1 LGLQSAKLIRAGAA
15 TAMFVVLLALAYV
28 VHARYLPVD
37 VVLYSALGDV
47 LVATAAAATLLWGLR
62 WFAPLQSFEKLQL
75 VVIWLLLGYAF
86 AISVPALIDR
96 SLSFYLLEKLE
107 QRGGGIRQD
116 AFRRVF
122 VEEYLPEHR
131 LVDVRL
137 TEQLESG
144 TIRIERGC
152 VLLTPHGRRMAA
164 FSRAVRRHLLPRRRL
179 LLGTYSDA
187 LTEIYRN
194 SPSQVDYACT
204 AGGPATTDGSVRP

>member
-1 LGLQSAKLIRAGAA
+1 MGIQSTKLIRALAA
-15 TAMFVVLLALAYV
+15 TAVFATLLGVAYL
-28 VHARYLPVD
+28 VHARYLRVD

-47 LVATAAAATLLWGLR
+47 LVAAGAAALLLWRLR
-62 WFAPLQSFEKLQL
+62 WFAPLQPFEKFQL

-116 AFRRVF
+116 AFGRVF
-122 VEEYLPEHR
+122 VEEYMPEHH
-131 LVDVRL
+131 LVEVRL

-144 TIRIERGC
+144 TIRIDRGC
-152 VLLTPHGRRMAA
+152 VLLTPPGRRMAA
-164 FSRAVRRHLLPRRRL
+164 FSRAVGRYLLPRKRL

-187 LTEIYRN
+187 LTDLYRD
-194 SPSQVDYACT
+194 SPVQVDYACG
-204 AGGPATTDGSVRP
+204 AEPVPAAASPLP